1 MEKYNLLISL
11 LIAVCNYAKD
21 IHYNVKGSAFYGK
34 HLFADVIL
42 DGLDEVIDDIRENIL
57 LGNGVEPLHSSKYL
71 RAAAELVPPIA
82 PDDRT
87 NFVMM
92 KGLVDRVRGMIKG
105 INKMIPGEALDI
117 KLPNYVSIQRFR
129 PRLAKGGIINMPGR
143 GVPVGNAIGGEKAP
157 EGVIPLT
164 DSQQMA
170 LLGEAI
176 GKYININATVPVYVG
191 NRMVAREIKRINAED
206 NFAYNR

>member
-11 LIAVCNYAKD
+11 LIATCNYAKD

-34 HLFADVIL
+34 HLFADLIL

-57 LGNGVEPLHSSKYL
+57 LGNGVEPLYSSKYL

-105 INKMIPGEALDI
+105 MDAPSRGANSLLDSIGEHMDKMAGLLFLQVKEAPVHEGKGFTKEECEGCIERAIDRA
-117 KLPNYVSIQRFR
+117 KAE
-129 PRLAKGGIINMPGR
+129 LAKIDYEKVADQIIATSGQ
-143 GVPVGNAIGGEKAP
+143 
-157 EGVIPLT
+157 
-164 DSQQMA
+164 QQM
-170 LLGEAI
+170 LEGEEDTLDKLSKKLG
-176 GKYININATVPVYVG
+176 V
-191 NRMVAREIKRINAED
+191 
-206 NFAYNR
+206 

>member
-1 MEKYNLLISL
+1 MEQFNLLISI
-11 LIAVCNYAKD
+11 LIAICNYAKD

-42 DGLDEVIDDIRENIL
+42 DGIDEVIDDIRENIL

-105 INKMIPGEALDI
+105 MDAPSRGANSLLDSIGEHMDKMSGLLFLQVKEAPVHEGKGFTKEECEGCVERAIDRA
-117 KLPNYVSIQRFR
+117 KVE
-129 PRLAKGGIINMPGR
+129 LAKIDYEKVADQIIATSGQ
-143 GVPVGNAIGGEKAP
+143 
-157 EGVIPLT
+157 
-164 DSQQMA
+164 QQM
-170 LLGEAI
+170 LEGEEDTLDKLSKKLG
-176 GKYININATVPVYVG
+176 V
-191 NRMVAREIKRINAED
+191 
-206 NFAYNR
+206 

>member
-105 INKMIPGEALDI
+105 MDAPSRGANSLLDSIGEHMDKMAGLLFLQVKEAPVHEGKGFTKEECEGCVERAIDRA
-117 KLPNYVSIQRFR
+117 KAE
-129 PRLAKGGIINMPGR
+129 LAKIDYEKVADQIIATSGQ
-143 GVPVGNAIGGEKAP
+143 
-157 EGVIPLT
+157 
-164 DSQQMA
+164 QQM
-170 LLGEAI
+170 LEGEEDTLDKLSKKLG
-176 GKYININATVPVYVG
+176 V
-191 NRMVAREIKRINAED
+191 
-206 NFAYNR
+206 

>member
-1 MEKYNLLISL
+1 MEKYNLLISM
-11 LIAVCNYAKD
+11 LIAISNYAKD

-42 DGLDEVIDDIRENIL
+42 DGLDEACDDIRENIL

-105 INKMIPGEALDI
+105 MEAPSRGANSLLDSIGEHMDKMAGLLFLQVKEAPVHEGKGFTKEECEGCVERAIDRA
-117 KLPNYVSIQRFR
+117 KAE
-129 PRLAKGGIINMPGR
+129 LAKIDYEKVADQIIATSGQ
-143 GVPVGNAIGGEKAP
+143 
-157 EGVIPLT
+157 
-164 DSQQMA
+164 QQM
-170 LLGEAI
+170 LEGEEDTLDKLSKKLG
-176 GKYININATVPVYVG
+176 V
-191 NRMVAREIKRINAED
+191 
-206 NFAYNR
+206 

>member
-11 LIAVCNYAKD
+11 LIAICNYAKD
-21 IHYNVKGSAFYGK
+21 IHYNVKGSAFYSK

-42 DGLDEVIDDIRENIL
+42 DGIDEVIDDIRENIL

-92 KGLVDRVRGMIKG
+92 KGLVDSVRGMIKG
-105 INKMIPGEALDI
+105 IDAPSRGANSLLDSIGEHMDKMAGLLFLQVKEAPVHEGKGFTKEECEGCVERAID
-117 KLPNYVSIQRFR
+117 R
-129 PRLAKGGIINMPGR
+129 AKAELVKIDYEKVADQIIATSGQ
-143 GVPVGNAIGGEKAP
+143 
-157 EGVIPLT
+157 
-164 DSQQMA
+164 QQM
-170 LLGEAI
+170 LEGEEDTLDKLSKKLG
-176 GKYININATVPVYVG
+176 V
-191 NRMVAREIKRINAED
+191 
-206 NFAYNR
+206 

>member
-11 LIAVCNYAKD
+11 LIAICNYAKD

-42 DGLDEVIDDIRENIL
+42 DGIDEVIDDIRENIL

-105 INKMIPGEALDI
+105 MDAPSRGANSLLDSIGEHMDKMAGLLFLQVKEAPVHEGKGFTKEECEGCVERAIDRA
-117 KLPNYVSIQRFR
+117 KAE
-129 PRLAKGGIINMPGR
+129 LAKIDYEKVADQIIATSGQ
-143 GVPVGNAIGGEKAP
+143 
-157 EGVIPLT
+157 
-164 DSQQMA
+164 QQM
-170 LLGEAI
+170 LEGEEDTLDKLSKKLG
-176 GKYININATVPVYVG
+176 V
-191 NRMVAREIKRINAED
+191 
-206 NFAYNR
+206 